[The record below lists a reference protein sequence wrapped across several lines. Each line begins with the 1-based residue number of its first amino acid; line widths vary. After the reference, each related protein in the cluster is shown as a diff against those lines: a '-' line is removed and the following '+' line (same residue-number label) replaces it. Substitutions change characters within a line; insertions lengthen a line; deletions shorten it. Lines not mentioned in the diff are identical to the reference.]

1 MTESKPTD
9 TKNTSGTETGLPEQ
23 TAFPKG
29 FFQSLQEG
37 SKQRKNLVVIVA
49 VTMLAILANAV
60 IMLRMGVQT
69 GHRQLFVTAAIFLAA
84 EVLMVGS
91 LVMASRNR
99 LKLGVLLGFLGIT
112 SAIFLRTVFLADL
125 GAMSSIIYLAVII
138 ILVGQTLPSSSASR
152 AMVIG
157 VVIAV
162 LNLILDQVAPW
173 DRPSIASLSTSTPII
188 AGAVIVTL
196 GIITLRQFQEYSL
209 RTKFILAFSI
219 TAISVVMVSGYIFY
233 TNLTRK
239 SLQEFRSRVETA
251 VAIAALQQNGD
262 EFASISSGQDP
273 LYEKFR
279 VQNMKIRSTD
289 PQFVFVFTASK
300 DENGLYFVV
309 DAGEPGEEGIA
320 AFGERY
326 DDPSETLASNYD
338 TMTSAVVDPD
348 IYTDRFGSFISGYAP
363 IFSSNGE
370 RVGVIGIDINAGTII
385 QERER
390 VFTQTLIIVFFA
402 ALASILLGYFF
413 GNILT
418 NSIEKLASD
427 TTRFAEGDFSVRTD
441 VRSSDEVGKLG
452 QSFNNMADQIQSLV
466 SGLEQRV
473 AARTRDLEIVAEV
486 GTATATIQESK
497 RLLQEVVELTKDR
510 FHLYHSHIYLLDE
523 EEKNLVL
530 AAGAGEPG
538 RVMVANG
545 HSIPLDREQSL
556 VARAAR
562 ERKGITVNDVTQAP
576 DFLPNPLLPETHAE
590 LAVPMIVGG
599 KVIGVF
605 DIQSEQVGRFTDAD
619 VNVQTTLA
627 AQLATSIQNVRT
639 YEESRRQAELET
651 MVNLIG
657 QKIQRTTSIE
667 ETLQTVVR
675 ELGTAIG
682 ASRVRT
688 TVKVQADETT
698 ARRN

>member
-9 TKNTSGTETGLPEQ
+9 AKNISGAETGLPGQ
-23 TAFPKG
+23 TASKKG
-29 FFQSLQEG
+29 FFQSLRDG
-37 SKQRKNLVVIVA
+37 SKQQKNLAVIVA

-60 IMLRMGVQT
+60 LMLRMGVQT
-69 GHRQLFVTAAIFLAA
+69 GHWQLFATAAVFLAA
-84 EVLMVGS
+84 EIMLAGS
-91 LVMASRNR
+91 LVMASRDR
-99 LKLGVLLGFLGIT
+99 LKLGVLLGFLGVT
-112 SAIFLRTVFLADL
+112 SAIFFRTVFLADL

-152 AMVIG
+152 GMVIG

-162 LNLILDQVAPW
+162 LNLALDQVAPW
-173 DRPSIASLSTSTPII
+173 ERPSISVLITSTPII

-196 GIITLRQFQEYSL
+196 GITTLRQFQEYSL

-219 TAISVVMVSGYIFY
+219 TAISVVMMSGYIFY
-233 TNLTRK
+233 MNITRQ
-239 SLQEFRSRVETA
+239 SVQEFRSRVETA

-326 DDPSETLASNYD
+326 DDPSETLAANYD
-338 TMTSAVVDPD
+338 TMTSAIVDPD

-370 RVGVIGIDINAGTII
+370 RVGVIGIDIDAGAIV
-385 QERER
+385 RER
-390 VFTQTLIIVFFA
+390 KQVFNQTLVIIFFA

-413 GNILT
+413 GNLLT
-418 NSIEKLASD
+418 NSIEKLATD
-427 TTRFAEGDFSVRTD
+427 TAKFAEGDFSVRTD
-441 VRSSDEVGKLG
+441 VRSLDEVGKLG
-452 QSFNNMADQIQSLV
+452 QAFNNMAGQIQSLV

-486 GTATATIQESK
+486 GTATATILDTN
-497 RLLQEVVELTKDR
+497 RLLQEVVDLTRER
-510 FHLYHSHIYLLDE
+510 FHLYHSHIYLLDGE
-523 EEKNLVL
+523 GKNLVL
-530 AAGAGEPG
+530 AAGAGEVG
-538 RVMVANG
+538 RVMVAKG

-562 ERKGITVNDVTQAP
+562 ERKGVTVNDVTQAP

-590 LAVPMIVGG
+590 LAVPMIVSGR
-599 KVIGVF
+599 VIGVF
-605 DIQSEQVGRFTDAD
+605 DIQSEQIGRFTDAD
-619 VNVQTTLA
+619 VNIQTTLA
-627 AQLATSIQNVRT
+627 AQLAVSIQNVRT
-639 YEESRRQAELET
+639 YEQSRRQAELET
-651 MVNLIG
+651 MVNAIS
-657 QKIQRTTSIE
+657 QKIQRAASIE
-667 ETLQTVVR
+667 ETLQTAVR
-675 ELGTAIG
+675 ELGNAVG

-688 TVKVQADETT
+688 TIKVQADEAS

>member
-1 MTESKPTD
+1 MTESKLTD
-9 TKNTSGTETGLPEQ
+9 K
-23 TAFPKG
+23 KG
-29 FFQSLQEG
+29 FFRSVRDG
-37 SKQRKNLVVIVA
+37 SKQQKNLAVIVA

-60 IMLRMGVQT
+60 LMLRTGVQT
-69 GHRQLFVTAAIFLAA
+69 GHWQLFATAAIFLAA
-84 EVLMVGS
+84 EIVLVVS
-91 LVMASRNR
+91 LVMASRDR
-99 LKLGVLLGFLGIT
+99 LKLGVLLGFLGVT
-112 SAIFLRTVFLADL
+112 SVIVLRTVFLADL

-138 ILVGQTLPSSSASR
+138 ILVGQTLPTSSANR
-152 AMVIG
+152 GMVIG

-162 LNLILDQVAPW
+162 LNLVLDQVAPW

-188 AGAVIVTL
+188 AGTVIVIL
-196 GIITLRQFQEYSL
+196 GIITLRQFQEFSL

-279 VQNMKIRSTD
+279 VQNMRIRSTD

-326 DDPSETLASNYD
+326 DDPSETLAANYD
-338 TMTSAVVDPD
+338 IMTSAVVDPE
-348 IYTDRFGSFISGYAP
+348 IYTDSFGSFISGYAP
-363 IFSSNGE
+363 IFSSDGE
-370 RVGVIGIDINAGTII
+370 RVGVIGIDIDAGTIV
-385 QERER
+385 QERGR
-390 VFTQTLIIVFFA
+390 VFTQTFIIVFFA
-402 ALASILLGYFF
+402 GLASILLGYFF

-427 TTRFAEGDFSVRTD
+427 TTKFAEGDFSVRTD
-441 VRSSDEVGKLG
+441 VRSLDEVGKLG

-466 SGLEQRV
+466 SGLEGRV

-486 GTATATIQESK
+486 GTATATILESN
-497 RLLQEVVELTKDR
+497 RLLQEVVDLTKER

-523 EEKNLVL
+523 KGENLVL
-530 AAGAGEPG
+530 TAGAGEPG
-538 RVMVANG
+538 RIMVAEG
-545 HSIPLDREQSL
+545 RSIPLDREQSL

-562 ERKGITVNDVTQAP
+562 ERKGVTVNDVTQAP
-576 DFLPNPLLPETHAE
+576 DFLPNPLLPDTRSE
-590 LAVPMIVGG
+590 LAVPMVVGG
-599 KVIGVF
+599 NVIGVF
-605 DIQSEQVGRFTDAD
+605 DIQSEQVGRFTDSD
-619 VNVQTTLA
+619 VNIQTTLA
-627 AQLATSIQNVRT
+627 AQLATSIQNVRSF
-639 YEESRRQAELET
+639 EQSKKQAELQSL
-651 MVNLIG
+651 VNVIG
-657 QKIQRTTSIE
+657 SRIQRTTSIE
-667 ETLQTVVR
+667 ETLQTAIR

-682 ASRVRT
+682 ASRVKANLAPTR
-688 TVKVQADETT
+688 QGDGIT
-698 ARRN
+698 ASRN